1 MKMKISDAKKRIA
14 RQRLI
19 AVAIMAIAALFL
31 ACSGLKSIYF
41 ALQGDTTALSTLTQA
56 LQRLVYAIYERTQF
70 VAWFW
75 EWAPVINTKEPN
87 TAGNFGFLFV
97 VVCGFIG
104 RDIWDSASTLSSRVK
119 KTIKRVEES
128 GWEEELAGQPRPI
141 AGTKPDVLQIN
152 IEVGKDDE
160 WFKRPF
166 GLVLLGVAIAV
177 LGQWANLK
185 FGLIKP

>member
-41 ALQGDTTALSTLTQA
+41 ALPGDTTALSTLTQA

-87 TAGNFGFLFV
+87 TAGNFGLFPRHHNCAAMQV
-97 VVCGFIG
+97 DRPVRG
-104 RDIWDSASTLSSRVK
+104 RGMRLRV
-119 KTIKRVEES
+119 R
-128 GWEEELAGQPRPI
+128 
-141 AGTKPDVLQIN
+141 
-152 IEVGKDDE
+152 
-160 WFKRPF
+160 
-166 GLVLLGVAIAV
+166 
-177 LGQWANLK
+177 
-185 FGLIKP
+185 